1 MLFSQ
6 LRWVLIKLSH
16 HSQVQ
21 YLYPVVSEARKIP
34 LEINDNGDV
43 LLTNPVINFEA
54 EYSASHKLL
63 LQYDKINN
71 REPMKY

>member
-1 MLFSQ
+1 M
-6 LRWVLIKLSH
+6 
-16 HSQVQ
+16 
-21 YLYPVVSEARKIP
+21 P

-63 LQYDKINN
+63 LQYDKTNN
-71 REPMKY
+71 IDIHVNNENDDEVTFLLNSDLILLTFHNFS